1 MSKHQALDTFGRSGN
16 PIIRSSAF
24 QETSTSGERMTLE
37 GAVNK
42 TGILLFLTVL
52 SAAVSWNFTGSFM
65 SLVSTIGVITGIIAA
80 ISTFG
85 FYFFFIGWI
94 VEPRPHLAPKTGPIY
109 AIGMGFMIGLISEQ
123 AEAMFPGIVIQA
135 VSLTFFVAASLL
147 IAYKTGIIRPTQNFV
162 LMIFAATLGIF
173 LTYLFSFIFSLIT
186 GSSFSMFTDEYGYT
200 SWMSI
205 GISLFVV
212 AIAALNL
219 VLDFDIIEQAD
230 EQGAPKYMEWF
241 GAVIGVISA
250 FLFFYLLRFKASKKQ
265 TDRTN
270 RPKWSK
276 YIPYRDEEIES
287 KSDDADFPDK

>member
-24 QETSTSGERMTLE
+24 QETTSSGERMSLE

-52 SAAVSWNFTGSFM
+52 SAALSWNFQGPLM
-65 SLVSTIGVITGIIAA
+65 SLVSMLGVFTGVVAA
-80 ISTFG
+80 VSTFG

-94 VEPRPHLAPKTGPIY
+94 INPRPYLAPKTGPIY
-109 AIGMGFMIGLISEQ
+109 AVGMGFMIGIISQQ
-123 AEAMFPGIVIQA
+123 AEAIFPGIVIQA

-147 IAYKTGIIRPTQNFV
+147 FAYKTGIIRPTQNFV

-173 LTYLFSFIFSLIT
+173 LTYFSSFIFSLFT
-186 GSSFSMFTDEYGYT
+186 GSSFSIFTDTG
-200 SWMSI
+200 WMGI

-241 GAVIGVISA
+241 GAMALVATLIWLYIEI
-250 FLFFYLLRFKASKKQ
+250 LRLLMKLRS
-265 TDRTN
+265 R
-270 RPKWSK
+270 
-276 YIPYRDEEIES
+276 
-287 KSDDADFPDK
+287 

>member
-1 MSKHQALDTFGRSGN
+1 MSKHSALNRFGRSGN
-16 PIIRSSAF
+16 PAF
-24 QETSTSGERMTLE
+24 SQGFGINENISGEAMTLD
-37 GAVNK
+37 GTVNK
-42 TGILLFLTVL
+42 TGILLFFTVL
-52 SAAVSWNFTGSFM
+52 SAAISWNFQGPFM
-65 SLVSTIGVITGIIAA
+65 SLVSTIGVVSGVIAA

-94 VEPRPHLAPKTGPIY
+94 INPRPHLAPKTGPIY
-109 AIGMGFMIGLISEQ
+109 AVGMGFMIGIISQQ

-147 IAYKTGIIRPTQNFV
+147 LAYKTGIIRPTQNFV

-173 LTYLFSFIFSLIT
+173 LTYFSSFIFSLFT
-186 GSSFSMFTDEYGYT
+186 GSSFSIFSDTG
-200 SWMSI
+200 WMGI

-241 GAVIGVISA
+241 GAMALVATLIWLYIEI
-250 FLFFYLLRFKASKKQ
+250 LRLLMKLRS
-265 TDRTN
+265 R
-270 RPKWSK
+270 
-276 YIPYRDEEIES
+276 
-287 KSDDADFPDK
+287 